1 MQILKIQKYLLKT
14 EVNIPLKIIQ
24 YLKTFSKYS
33 YHVNVINIF
42 VDENLLFIVSLI
54 LRKYIEKFR
63 LG

>member
-1 MQILKIQKYLLKT
+1 MRILKIQKYLLKT

>member
-33 YHVNVINIF
+33 YHVNMINIF